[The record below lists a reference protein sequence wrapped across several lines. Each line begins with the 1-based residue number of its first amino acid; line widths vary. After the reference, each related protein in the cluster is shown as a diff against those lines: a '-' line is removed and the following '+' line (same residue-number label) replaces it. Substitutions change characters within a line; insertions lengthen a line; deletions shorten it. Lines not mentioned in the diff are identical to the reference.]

1 MNTEIASNI
10 LDFILKL
17 MEVLCDF
24 FFFCNSSIIIRELPF
39 ICLNKPL
46 QNMKILPL
54 NFALAYYMINSVLV
68 FDSCMIKALV
78 FAEE

>member
-1 MNTEIASNI
+1 MI
-10 LDFILKL
+10 
-17 MEVLCDF
+17 

>member
-1 MNTEIASNI
+1 MI
-10 LDFILKL
+10 F
-17 MEVLCDF
+17 F

-39 ICLNKPL
+39 IGLNKPL
-46 QNMKILPL
+46 QNMKIPPL
-54 NFALAYYMINSVLV
+54 NFALAYYMINSALV

>member
-1 MNTEIASNI
+1 MI
-10 LDFILKL
+10 
-17 MEVLCDF
+17 

-39 ICLNKPL
+39 ICRNKPL

-54 NFALAYYMINSVLV
+54 NFALAYYMINSVVV